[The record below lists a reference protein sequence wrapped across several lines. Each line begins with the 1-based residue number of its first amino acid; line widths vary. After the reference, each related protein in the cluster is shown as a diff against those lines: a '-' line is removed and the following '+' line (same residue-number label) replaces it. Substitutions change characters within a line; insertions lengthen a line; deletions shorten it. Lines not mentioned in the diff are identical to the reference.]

1 MDGPE
6 SDICITPCTVISVAG
21 FILGGILLFFLGMNY
36 ANYDWKFMP
45 MDTYAYNMVKMVLS
59 SILLIFAA
67 YAFRKMVLI
76 EGLVLFFISISSLTF
91 AVTYLIY
98 SETGISMINLVFGLA
113 LLGISIQTKRNKD
126 WVLFLSTLMAGIGFM
141 LSGFGISRPLEGLF
155 LMASGIILASY
166 GALQMMAAEIS
177 PGAIEHNPS
186 HVMVTESVGMFL
198 LGIMCLIVGLWYLDN
213 VMSIWAQHSNSYN
226 IAKIII
232 SLTVMIFSFYA
243 IFEGEFATGIAMM
256 LFSVSAASF
265 SFSQLLFGE
274 SRVELVDVIFGVV
287 FFVSVVSLYFRKEK
301 LKSLAFF
308 LLFFAITFYPLFGG
322 DAKYYV
328 IGIPFVLSALIIMFL
343 SVTFSSN
350 SGLRAFFD
358 KNDPN

>member
-1 MDGPE
+1 VDGSE
-6 SDICITPCTVISVAG
+6 SEFCVTPCTVVSIAG

-36 ANYDWKFMP
+36 TNNDWEFMP

-59 SILLIFAA
+59 LILLIFAA

-76 EGLVLFFISISSLTF
+76 EGLILFFISISSLTF

-98 SETGISMINLVFGLA
+98 SETGISMIDLVFGLA
-113 LLGISIQTKRNKD
+113 LLGISIQTRRNKD
-126 WVLFLSTLMAGIGFM
+126 WVLFASTLMAGMGFA
-141 LSGFGISRPLEGLF
+141 LSGLGISGPLEGIF
-155 LMASGIILASY
+155 LMVSGIILASY
-166 GALQMMAAEIS
+166 GALQMMVAEIS
-177 PGAIEHNPS
+177 PNAIERNPS

-198 LGIMCLIVGLWYLDN
+198 LGIMCLIVGLWYIDN
-213 VMSIWAQHSNSYN
+213 VISIWTQHSNSYN
-226 IAKIII
+226 IAKIIL
-232 SLTVMIFSFYA
+232 SLTIIIFSFYA

-256 LFSVSAASF
+256 LFGVSAASF

-328 IGIPFVLSALIIMFL
+328 IGIPFILAALVIMFL

-350 SGLRAFFD
+350 SGLKVFFD
-358 KNDPN
+358 KNEPN